1 MVFVNVALDLCL
13 TGLMEGIDQEELGW
27 AFIVIVE
34 NDFSGM
40 LGNTINL
47 FGHVLV

>member
-13 TGLMEGIDQEELGW
+13 TGLMEGISRSLDG
-27 AFIVIVE
+27 AFIVVAGQ
-34 NDFSGM
+34 DYSGM